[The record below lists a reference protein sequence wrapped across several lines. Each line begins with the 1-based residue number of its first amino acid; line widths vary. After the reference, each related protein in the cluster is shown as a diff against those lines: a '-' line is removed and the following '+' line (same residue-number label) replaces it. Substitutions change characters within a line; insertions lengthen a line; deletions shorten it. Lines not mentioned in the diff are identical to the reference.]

1 MTLPKWPR
9 PSTDM
14 SRNEFRETV
23 CGCCCWAPLDVD
35 GRIRFGMSFCM
46 ALRRLVDPEVC
57 DESRK
62 NDADRG
68 LFVPGIADGAV
79 GPTDVCVFNAGLVS

>member
-1 MTLPKWPR
+1 
-9 PSTDM
+9 
-14 SRNEFRETV
+14 
-23 CGCCCWAPLDVD
+23 
-35 GRIRFGMSFCM
+35 M

-79 GPTDVCVFNAGLVS
+79 GPTDVCVFNAGFVS